1 LPYFFQDNRIVHA
14 VPEQGETMKAARI
27 LKEKINSETITV
39 GLLMTFDLWPGA
51 IDMALKSEMDYI
63 IIDREHGMHSDELVA
78 SVCAAGRLAD
88 FPVLVRPVD
97 TAYSSIRRAADMGA
111 CGFLLPTVESPDQ
124 LDMVRDS
131 IYMPPRG
138 KRRPGGPG
146 NYWVS
151 DVNYPTWKKEVEDAF
166 IVLPQIE
173 TKLGLNRVDAIAGHE
188 ITTAIAVGPYDLSAD
203 LGVCY
208 EADHP
213 KLLEALGKIREAGKR
228 AKKNMWHLGDGPT
241 LRKQGYTFICLGD
254 PISLM
259 EASLASIASKLKR

>member
-1 LPYFFQDNRIVHA
+1 
-14 VPEQGETMKAARI
+14 MKAAQI
-27 LKEKINSETITV
+27 LKEKINSEAITV

-51 IDMALKSEMDYI
+51 IDTAIKSGMEYI

-78 SVCAAGRLAD
+78 SVCATGRLAN

-111 CGFLLPTVESPDQ
+111 CGFLLPTVESTDQ

-146 NYWVS
+146 NYWVP
-151 DVNYPTWKKEVEDAF
+151 DVNYPTWKKEVEDDF

-173 TKLGLNRVDAIAGHE
+173 TQTGLAQVDAIAGHE

-208 EADHP
+208 DPNDAS
-213 KLLEALGKIREAGKR
+213 LLEALGRIREAGKR
-228 AKKNMWHLGDGPT
+228 QGKNMWHLGDGPT
-241 LRKQGYTFICLGD
+241 LLKQGYTFICLGD

-259 EASLASIASKLKR
+259 EMILASTVSQLKH